1 MSDLN
6 DMVRVYVGDADVVT
20 VPLVDN
26 MTASNAAPKASTVGA
41 ALAEKVDTDTI
52 MEHVTVT
59 VDGIASDNQGVILIN
74 GNDIPIDDTQ
84 GADDIKTYVDAIGA
98 KTAED
103 IVYESGETATIKTV
117 VDALAEDI
125 EDVADNLFASE
136 IKMSSTDTTTVSAK
150 ISEIDGKTAADI
162 PYGTGSNVGAALG
175 SMAESISSLQN
186 GQTGTVKVSSQ
197 TFTDG
202 EQTQARSNIG
212 AAARAETVLVNEAQS
227 LNVTQQAQARANIGA
242 AGSSE
247 AVLITEQTLTS
258 AQQTQART
266 NIGAANETDMSQWKT
281 VVTEQVTMNYGLTA
295 QVKRIGKV
303 CMAAITG
310 QTNAAASQWAA
321 IGYGFPHPVMPVIV
335 PNCGGPDYIDLA
347 ENGVLQ
353 TGGSLASGAYVMITF
368 TYITSD

>member
-26 MTASNAAPKASTVGA
+26 LTASNAAPKASTVGA
-41 ALAEKVDTDTI
+41 ALAEKVDTDSV
-52 MEHVTVT
+52 MEHVSIT
-59 VDGIASDNQGVILIN
+59 VDGIESDNQGVILIN
-74 GNDIPIDDTQ
+74 GDDIPIDDTQ

-197 TFTDG
+197 TFTDA
-202 EQTQARSNIG
+202 EQSQARANVG
-212 AAARAETVLVNEAQS
+212 AAAKTETVLVNESQT
-227 LNVTQQAQARANIGA
+227 LNSTQKAQARANIGA
-242 AGSSE
+242 VGNSE
-247 AVLITEQTLTS
+247 AVLLAEQTLTN
-258 AQQTQART
+258 TQ
-266 NIGAANETDMSQWKT
+266 KT
-281 VVTEQVTMNYGLTA
+281 
-295 QVKRIGKV
+295 QVKTNLGIPTEVVSDSTVLSTGLPVNYSKIGNICSV
-303 CMAAITG
+303 TVNGQASSAID
-310 QTNAAASQWAA
+310 QWGSLGMLPE
-321 IGYGFPHPVMPVIV
+321 GYRPKIAMLV
-335 PNCGGPDYIDLA
+335 PNVA
-347 ENGVLQ
+347 
-353 TGGSLASGAYVMITF
+353 GSNAYVIFQPTGAINTSVAIAADGYVQASATF
-368 TYITSD
+368 VTP